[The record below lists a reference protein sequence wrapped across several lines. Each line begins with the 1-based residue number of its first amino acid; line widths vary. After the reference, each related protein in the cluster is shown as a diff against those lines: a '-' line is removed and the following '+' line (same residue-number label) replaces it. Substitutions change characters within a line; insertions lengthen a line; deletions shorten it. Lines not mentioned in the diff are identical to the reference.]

1 MSSSIA
7 NLFDCTT
14 PVITARVFNP
24 IAPQYYL
31 ADQVKALAQARPE
44 TGAAVK
50 VTISQEA
57 QSALK
62 T

>member
-1 MSSSIA
+1 MTSSITYLA
-7 NLFDCTT
+7 DCTS
-14 PVITARVFNP
+14 PVQTAKVYNP
-24 IAPQYYL
+24 TSSEYYL
-31 ADQVKALAQARPE
+31 ADQTKAVDQARPE
-44 TGAAVK
+44 TDAAVK

>member
-1 MSSSIA
+1 MPSSISY
-7 NLFDCTT
+7 LTDCTT
-14 PVITARVFNP
+14 PVQTATVYNP
-24 IAPQYYL
+24 TKPQYYL